1 MLSSGMDNLTRA
13 PCEAWSAP
21 VEPGFAPPGPQ
32 AGAAP
37 SFGDYL
43 RQAQSQPSQTQQ
55 EAADSAPSA
64 ASSSS
69 VQEQPDPEDT
79 RESAPSPTAA
89 DGNDAASPPQAE
101 DASTGQQ
108 DGLPGTMRSRVATPA
123 GSAPG
128 RAADEQATQ
137 EGPAGSPHQSPDGQD
152 RGETTA
158 GEPRPCCARR
168 PAGPEHHD
176 KNSGEA
182 AVVLD
187 LNGVAAAALQPL
199 PAPVD
204 NAKNAAAALPVEP
217 SAAAAAAAR
226 AGVTPSGMSGDG
238 TATALAGL
246 SGHAL
251 VAATSAGLPA
261 GQPAQP
267 AAEQA
272 AAPCGDASCK
282 SGGADEK
289 AAAVAEA
296 HLAAA
301 AVGQSASGAAAEP
314 PLPTVAAMTAPDSSA
329 AWATSRLGADGE
341 ASGEAA
347 RLQATQAAAIAAP
360 PAVAMAATWSG
371 HGNRASKAGEA
382 AGAGDAIGPTS
393 TPSGAAAATPS
404 AGGQS
409 SASQASAAATQ
420 GPQTADPAPV
430 DRARFVQ
437 RVEQAVQSMGDQ
449 AGSLRLRLS
458 PPELGSLR
466 ITLSVRQG
474 ELNARLEVET
484 SSARNLLLDH
494 LGELRDRL
502 AQQNIKIQQF
512 DVDVADRR
520 PGGMGGQ
527 AGQFE
532 QYSQSHTGQGGGRWA
547 APASQSGDVPSPA
560 DSAAPQPLGGSQLNV
575 VV

>member
-1 MLSSGMDNLTRA
+1 MLFSGMDNLTQA
-13 PCEAWSAP
+13 PREAWSAP
-21 VEPGFAPPGPQ
+21 VEPGFAPPAPQ

-43 RQAQSQPSQTQQ
+43 RQAQSQAGQTQQ
-55 EAADSAPSA
+55 EATDSAPCA
-64 ASSSS
+64 TSSSS
-69 VQEQPDPEDT
+69 VQEQPHPEGP
-79 RESAPSPTAA
+79 RESPPSQTAVNGQAP
-89 DGNDAASPPQAE
+89 
-101 DASTGQQ
+101 
-108 DGLPGTMRSRVATPA
+108 
-123 GSAPG
+123 
-128 RAADEQATQ
+128 Q

-152 RGETTA
+152 RGETAAGDLQTA
-158 GEPRPCCARR
+158 GQ
-168 PAGPEHHD
+168 EHRD

-182 AVVLD
+182 AVVVD
-187 LNGVAAAALQPL
+187 LTGVAAAALPPA

-204 NAKNAAAALPVEP
+204 NAKDAPAALPVEP
-217 SAAAAAAAR
+217 SAAAAAATR
-226 AGVTPSGMSGDG
+226 AGVTPGGTSGDG
-238 TATALAGL
+238 KATVLAGP

-251 VAATSAGLPA
+251 VAATSAGLPE

-267 AAEQA
+267 AADQA
-272 AAPCGDASCK
+272 AAPSGDTSSK
-282 SGGADEK
+282 SSEADKK

-296 HLAAA
+296 QPAAA
-301 AVGQSASGAAAEP
+301 ALGPSAAGAATEP
-314 PLPTVAAMTAPDSSA
+314 PLPTAPDSPS
-329 AWATSRLGADGE
+329 AWATSRLDAGGE

-347 RLQATQAAAIAAP
+347 RLQAPQPAATAATAAAAA
-360 PAVAMAATWSG
+360 AMAATWSG
-371 HGNRASKAGEA
+371 RGNRASKAGEA

-393 TPSGAAAATPS
+393 TPSGAAVATPG
-404 AGGQS
+404 AGGQT
-409 SASQASAAATQ
+409 SASQAPAAATQ
-420 GPQTADPAPV
+420 GPQTADLAPV

-466 ITLSVRQG
+466 ISLSVRQG

-512 DVDVADRR
+512 DVDLADRR
-520 PGGMGGQ
+520 PGGMADQ
-527 AGQFE
+527 AGQFG
-532 QYSQSHTGQGGGRWA
+532 QNAQSHSGQGGGRSAPAA
-547 APASQSGDVPSPA
+547 APPGDVPSPA
-560 DSAAPQPLGGSQLNV
+560 DSAASQPVGGSQLNV